1 MTSDKSKGITS
12 IEYNYLNLPTKVEFG
27 SSNNRIEWTYTVS
40 GVKLEKRVYTSGNL
54 TLTQNYVSRFVYKN
68 GILDFFSTETG
79 RIKRKSNGILRYE
92 YTLADHLGNAR
103 VTFTDDDANGSAE
116 TLEYSA
122 YYAFGMR
129 IEGLSTSNPDNKF
142 TFNGEELEN
151 DLGLNWYHYG
161 ARYYDPQLGR
171 WHAVDLVDE
180 FKSPYLFCANNP
192 IRNHDPNG
200 MWNDDVV
207 RIGYALVAQ
216 DKKYGDAKL
225 WSQDKTTWHDSP
237 QLTCNQ
243 FIYTTF
249 RLAGFLPTDKNFEP
263 SRADIGTHFA
273 KNYSVLFESSIDW
286 KALEPGDIVHYGSYK
301 GNYGGHILM
310 VASAAMRRDNGE
322 TYYKILHAKDPESG
336 VVEEEISVA
345 QLQKRMEG
353 KGNQNIFVARGPEQM
368 DVPQVSDNVNL
379 ERRDNTPTAVPINIS
394 VTTEEIK

>member
-142 TFNGEELEN
+142 TYNGKELEN
-151 DLGLNWYHYG
+151 DLGLGWYDYQ

-171 WHAVDLVDE
+171 WHAIDPAGEFISPYAYVGNDPVNLVDPDGTE
-180 FKSPYLFCANNP
+180 SEGGNN
-192 IRNHDPNG
+192 G
-200 MWNDDVV
+200 V
-207 RIGYALVAQ
+207 ALIIVG
-216 DKKYGDAKL
+216 GDESGLK
-225 WSQDKTTWHDSP
+225 
-237 QLTCNQ
+237 
-243 FIYTTF
+243 
-249 RLAGFLPTDKNFEP
+249 DKNGHEAWEGFQAYAEA
-263 SRADIGTHFA
+263 RARELEAAGYQKDNIKIVNVNKA
-273 KNYSVLFESSIDW
+273 SEVSSIP
-286 KALEPGDIVHYGSYK
+286 KEIGNVQQVTKVILVSHAGEGILGDHFGFNATKNSS
-301 GNYGGHILM
+301 G
-310 VASAAMRRDNGE
+310 
-322 TYYKILHAKDPESG
+322 TKD
-336 VVEEEISVA
+336 IT
-345 QLQKRMEG
+345 
-353 KGNQNIFVARGPEQM
+353 EQM
-368 DVPQVSDNVNL
+368 SGTEIFKTLSDGGVSFSKDVSVELVGCNSAGAVGLVFANLFQGSKNV
-379 ERRDNTPTAVPINIS
+379 S
-394 VTTEEIK
+394 VTGYDDYIWVGDTKDGKPVLTPLNQKKTLEQITVKRGK